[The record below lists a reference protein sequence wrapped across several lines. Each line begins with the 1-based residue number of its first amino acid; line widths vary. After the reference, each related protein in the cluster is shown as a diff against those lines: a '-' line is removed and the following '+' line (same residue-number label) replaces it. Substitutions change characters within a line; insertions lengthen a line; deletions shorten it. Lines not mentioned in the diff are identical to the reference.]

1 MNLFVPVRFVQLGEI
16 SIRKCIDGVSNETSR
31 EGEGFR
37 LNEIA
42 IIRIIATLDISG
54 GVHTRSWSRPALG
67 GMGVLPRICL
77 YL

>member
-42 IIRIIATLDISG
+42 IIQ
-54 GVHTRSWSRPALG
+54 PALFAVQVALAALWCSWG
-67 GMGVLPRICL
+67 IAISVSPILQRCVVR
-77 YL
+77 